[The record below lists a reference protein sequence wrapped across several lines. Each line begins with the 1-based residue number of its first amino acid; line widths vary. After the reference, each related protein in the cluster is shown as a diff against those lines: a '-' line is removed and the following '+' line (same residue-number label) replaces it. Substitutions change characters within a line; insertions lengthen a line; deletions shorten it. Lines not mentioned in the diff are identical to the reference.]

1 MWQMSPPTGL
11 WRVLD
16 GALAKGAGVGERD
29 DVTSY
34 GHRRTAIPVE
44 HLGKVIQEAEASGNH
59 PKNRLFPK
67 DGRRCSCLVFWR
79 ASPQWGTSGQKQ
91 KPSWGSLKAWL
102 QAGSPPC
109 CVLKGKPLTVSKCQ
123 SAHLQNG
130 ERMAFSFLHQG
141 EP

>member
-1 MWQMSPPTGL
+1 MSPPTGL

-67 DGRRCSCLVFWR
+67 DGKEMLLPGLLESKSPVGNFR
-79 ASPQWGTSGQKQ
+79 AEAETLMGMSEGLASSRLPTMLCPQR
-91 KPSWGSLKAWL
+91 
-102 QAGSPPC
+102 QATY
-109 CVLKGKPLTVSKCQ
+109 CV
-123 SAHLQNG
+123 
-130 ERMAFSFLHQG
+130 
-141 EP
+141 